1 MVEPIDI
8 SEAVAAAKKQREKR
22 ASAKEAAARQREIL
36 HETIDMERV
45 ETPVEEDMVAA
56 FDRVEA
62 AAIKAT
68 CDKLKATYEGAAFTE
83 DSKGGILAKD
93 PHNTVLAIRKLGVF
107 LRYDQFNGRYAIYGL
122 LSHGPVLDDRALRRL
137 HFSIHENFGFFPPK
151 ALHDDAVLDLAGKNC
166 FHPVRDYFG
175 CLKWDGT
182 PRLNKLFGDYF
193 DAEPIDYLE
202 ALSATW
208 LILATRRMRSDKPID
223 QKVVPTILGRQG
235 NDKGEALKV
244 LAVRPEWYSDNFDI
258 QMASEEILETFAGKL
273 IVEHAEMDSIRR
285 YDTGKVKVAISRSQ
299 DKARQAYDRLATER
313 ARQFVLAA
321 TANHEK
327 IFHDETGNRR
337 WYPLKA
343 RNIRIPELRRDRD
356 QLWAEAVHRERA
368 GESTEIPRKFW
379 ATQAEQARDRL
390 ERSEVTQTIVDAFD
404 GFEEGFIAT
413 HDIWRFLG
421 IEGCLSDQKRHGA
434 DKNRA
439 MVEMGFLPIRLTI
452 DEDRLRG
459 FYKPDT
465 NGQVALYRPTKRIV
479 VTGIGAVEPELK
491 TIEPVVWNRGFPGCW
506 NDGEDIQF

>member
-1 MVEPIDI
+1 MVDPIDI
-8 SEAVAAAKKQREKR
+8 SEAVAAAKKRREKR
-22 ASAKEAAARQREIL
+22 DCAKEAAAL
-36 HETIDMERV
+36 YETIGMEHV
-45 ETPVEEDMVAA
+45 ETPPEEDMVAA
-56 FDRVEA
+56 FDRAEA

-68 CDKLKATYEGAAFTE
+68 CEKFKATYEADDFTE

-93 PHNTVLAIRKLGVF
+93 PYNTVLAIRKLGVF
-107 LRYDQFNGRYAIYGL
+107 LRCDQFNQRYNIHGL
-122 LSHGPVLDDRALRRL
+122 PNHGPTLDDRALRRL
-137 HFSIHENFGFFPPK
+137 HFSIHENFGFLPPK
-151 ALHDDAVLDLAGKNC
+151 ALHDDIVLDLANKNP

-175 CLKWDGT
+175 CLQWDGVA
-182 PRLNKLFGDYF
+182 RLDTLFEYYF

-208 LILATRRMRSDKPID
+208 LILAVRRMRSDKPID

-244 LAVRPEWYSDNFDI
+244 LAVRPEWFSDHFDV
-258 QMASEEILETFAGKL
+258 QMPSKEVLETFCGKL

-285 YDTGKVKVAISRSQ
+285 YDTGRVKVAISRTQ

-313 ARQFVLAA
+313 SRQFVLAA

-343 RNIRIPELRRDRD
+343 RNIRIDELRRDRD

-368 GESTEIPRKFW
+368 GESTEIPRQFW
-379 ATQAEQARDRL
+379 ATQAEQARGRL
-390 ERSEVTQTIVDAFD
+390 ERSEVTQTIVDALD

-413 HDIWRFLG
+413 KDIWRFLG
-421 IEGCLSDQKRHGA
+421 IEGCLSDQKRCGA

-439 MVEMGFLPIRLTI
+439 MVDLGFLEYRPRLA
-452 DEDRLRG
+452 DAERPRG
-459 FYKPDT
+459 FYKPAA
-465 NGQVALYRPTKRIV
+465 NGPQAARPTKQIKVTSMGVIDPNLHNIV
-479 VTGIGAVEPELK
+479 FAEP
-491 TIEPVVWNRGFPGCW
+491 
-506 NDGEDIQF
+506 